1 MNIHGLFL
9 LFNKYKYILIMH
21 PAAGHYFS
29 ISGYSKF
36 CCFIREYLYDT
47 SVSYRC
53 YCCVSRNLGWWHM
66 VHRYANSAWCRK
78 IY

>member
-1 MNIHGLFL
+1 PPAMPEDIYL
-9 LFNKYKYILIMH
+9 LFNKYKYILIMR

-47 SVSYRC
+47 
-53 YCCVSRNLGWWHM
+53 
-66 VHRYANSAWCRK
+66 
-78 IY
+78 

>member
-1 MNIHGLFL
+1 KKKKKKKKKTPEIWGGLFL

-47 SVSYRC
+47 
-53 YCCVSRNLGWWHM
+53 
-66 VHRYANSAWCRK
+66 
-78 IY
+78 

>member
-1 MNIHGLFL
+1 KKKKKKKKPPIIFRGLFL
-9 LFNKYKYILIMH
+9 LFNKYKYILIML

-47 SVSYRC
+47 
-53 YCCVSRNLGWWHM
+53 
-66 VHRYANSAWCRK
+66 
-78 IY
+78 

>member
-1 MNIHGLFL
+1 IHGLFL

-47 SVSYRC
+47 
-53 YCCVSRNLGWWHM
+53 
-66 VHRYANSAWCRK
+66 
-78 IY
+78 

>member
-1 MNIHGLFL
+1 IKPVNIHGLFL

-47 SVSYRC
+47 
-53 YCCVSRNLGWWHM
+53 
-66 VHRYANSAWCRK
+66 
-78 IY
+78 